1 MFLVSTKIAH
11 LNFKWIPQKHLNL
24 TKENTIN
31 LIKWGKVEE
40 EERRENIFIKTKK
53 PQKRKIYE
61 FELIYL
67 GKENAIVNER

>member
-1 MFLVSTKIAH
+1 MRIIDNVLFFYASFRDLKLFLVSTKIAH

-40 EERRENIFIKTKK
+40 QEEVKV
-53 PQKRKIYE
+53 QKERKI
-61 FELIYL
+61 FS
-67 GKENAIVNER
+67 